1 MLYEWIPD
9 FLPDW
14 LYTGMSGQI
23 FFFPSPLSTF
33 EVETEFNSYRDRV
46 VWWNHMAFP
55 LLVRLSV
62 GWGYQFIVF
71 AKHQGVDNISELKA
85 VNTNWGKWKFLFTW
99 Y

>member
-1 MLYEWIPD
+1 
-9 FLPDW
+9 
-14 LYTGMSGQI
+14 MSGFQTSYLI
-23 FFFPSPLSTF
+23 DFTLACQDRSSFFPSPLSTF
-33 EVETEFNSYRDRV
+33 EVQTEFNSYRDRV

-62 GWGYQFIVF
+62 GWGYQFIEF
-71 AKHQGVDNISELKA
+71 AKHQEVDNISELKA